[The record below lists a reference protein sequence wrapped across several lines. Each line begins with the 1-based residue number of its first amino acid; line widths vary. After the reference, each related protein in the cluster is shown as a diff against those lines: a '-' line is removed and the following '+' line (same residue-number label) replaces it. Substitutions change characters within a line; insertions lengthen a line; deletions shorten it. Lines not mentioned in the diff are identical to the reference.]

1 MRFLIV
7 VLPLFFASFANAQK
21 TDSSLSY
28 SKFKYEELKNIQQK
42 VFYSKKEQERLEANK
57 EFIKLIESVAA
68 NKNALQF
75 PFDSL
80 KEISSLSPKN
90 KKFKLITWN
99 IPKDDQTHLFF
110 GFLLVNNSITK
121 KTGLFKKQTTEQYE
135 YYKLVDKS
143 AGIKNPETYIGTC
156 DKWFGMLYYELIEND
171 GYFTLLGW
179 DGNDKLIQRKFID
192 VLYFKPDGTPVFGK
206 DEFKFPRKNPRR
218 IMFEYSSEVTM
229 SLKYHNKKNAII
241 YSHLAPREEGD
252 IMNGLPQYYGPDGSY
267 DAMVQKKGK
276 WIIIEDVDAQ
286 NDKNKNDSNWNNPLN
301 PKKIKHKKTLP
312 ANQTKN

>member
-7 VLPLFFASFANAQK
+7 FLPVLFASFAFAQK

-28 SKFKYEELKNIQQK
+28 SKSKYEELKSLQQK

-57 EFIKLIESVAA
+57 GFIKLIESVAV

-80 KEISSLSPKN
+80 KEISTLSPKS

-110 GFLLVNNSITK
+110 GFLIVNNSITK
-121 KTGLFKKQTTEQYE
+121 KTGLFKKQTTDQYE
-135 YYKLVDKS
+135 YYKLIDKS

-229 SLKYHNKKNAII
+229 SLKYHDKKNAII